1 MLTISSIN
9 PKNKHLF
16 KIVIT
21 LKQSKKKTIYK
32 VYFSTNSILIDE
44 IEKNK

>member
-21 LKQSKKKTIYK
+21 LKQSKKKPFTK
-32 VYFSTNSILIDE
+32 SISQLIQY
-44 IEKNK
+44 